1 MLQELWAK
9 STNNQPR
16 EFIFFRHYRCQCD
29 PGCLRMTGAT
39 AWRQIHNE
47 EEENTM
53 KRYAL
58 FLLGVVAVIMF
69 APAAFAQGTAGEA
82 VATNW
87 VAITSGFAMAI
98 ASAAGGYAQAKATA
112 AACEGLARNPGAAAA
127 IRFALILALVLI
139 ESMALYTFAIVFLK
153 VK

>member
-1 MLQELWAK
+1 
-9 STNNQPR
+9 
-16 EFIFFRHYRCQCD
+16 
-29 PGCLRMTGAT
+29 MTGAT
-39 AWRQIHNE
+39 SWRQYHNE
-47 EEENTM
+47 EKTM

-58 FLLGVVAVIMF
+58 FLLAVIAISMLVPAVF
-69 APAAFAQGTAGEA
+69 AAEGAPAVE
-82 VATNW
+82 TNW

>member
-1 MLQELWAK
+1 
-9 STNNQPR
+9 
-16 EFIFFRHYRCQCD
+16 
-29 PGCLRMTGAT
+29 
-39 AWRQIHNE
+39 
-47 EEENTM
+47 M

-58 FLLGVVAVIMF
+58 FLLAVLAISLF
-69 APAAFAQGTAGEA
+69 APVAFAQGGAPAASE
-82 VATNW
+82 TNW

-98 ASAAGGYAQAKATA
+98 ASAGGAYGQALATA

>member
-1 MLQELWAK
+1 MRK
-9 STNNQPR
+9 
-16 EFIFFRHYRCQCD
+16 
-29 PGCLRMTGAT
+29 
-39 AWRQIHNE
+39 
-47 EEENTM
+47 
-53 KRYAL
+53 YAL
-58 FLLGVVAVIMF
+58 FLLAVVAVSLF
-69 APAAFAQGTAGEA
+69 APVAFAQEGAAAAA
-82 VATNW
+82 VTNW

>member
-1 MLQELWAK
+1 
-9 STNNQPR
+9 
-16 EFIFFRHYRCQCD
+16 
-29 PGCLRMTGAT
+29 
-39 AWRQIHNE
+39 
-47 EEENTM
+47 M

-58 FLLGVVAVIMF
+58 FLLSVVAISLL
-69 APAAFAQGTAGEA
+69 APAAFAQETGAA
-82 VATNW
+82 VASGVNW